1 MAVAIPAKRGA
12 VRADSRNVVRG
23 RETRRRILDCAR
35 KRILAEGFQA
45 LRLDDLAGDAGVTKA
60 AVIKSGG
67 GKGSILLTL
76 GEEDRQT
83 RLEAINEAMKLRTG
97 LRRRIANLARR
108 LYELDT
114 ARINVVMA
122 FIGYLWFWTDDDHA
136 RAQGMLDDTRTNL
149 SELILAAS
157 DTPPSPE
164 RLRVLSLRVLAGYV
178 IGLRDIRYRRATV
191 AEAVRSFV
199 NYVFE

>member
-1 MAVAIPAKRGA
+1 
-12 VRADSRNVVRG
+12 
-23 RETRRRILDCAR
+23 
-35 KRILAEGFQA
+35 
-45 LRLDDLAGDAGVTKA
+45 
-60 AVIKSGG
+60 
-67 GKGSILLTL
+67 
-76 GEEDRQT
+76 
-83 RLEAINEAMKLRTG
+83 MKLRTG

-191 AEAVRSFV
+191 DEAVRSFV